1 MNETYVTLSG
11 RVGSEVQLHD
21 AGGQAL
27 ATFRVANTPRRRRK
41 ADDEWVDGTTTWFQ
55 VKAWRRLA
63 GHVKESLRV
72 GDPVLISGR
81 LESDVWVREDG
92 TSSTQL
98 VVTATSVGHDLAH
111 GTSLYTKPARQDDRP
126 VGGDPWAPVPA
137 GVDPET
143 GEILSGAGSDGVGA
157 PAAVDEAGSEAA

>member
-1 MNETYVTLSG
+1 MNETYVTLTG

-27 ATFRVANTPRRRRK
+27 ATFRVANTPRRRSK
-41 ADDEWVDGTTTWFQ
+41 DGEWGDGTTTWFQ

-72 GDPVLISGR
+72 GDPVVITGR
-81 LESDVWVREDG
+81 LESDVWVRDDG

-98 VVTATSVGHDLAH
+98 VVTATSLGHDLAV
-111 GTSLYTKPARQDDRP
+111 GTSLYTKPARRDDEP
-126 VGGDPWAPVPA
+126 SGGDPWDPTAVPVA
-137 GVDPET
+137 GVDVET
-143 GEILSGAGSDGVGA
+143 GEILETTAGTPVGQ
-157 PAAVDEAGSEAA
+157 DEADAEAA